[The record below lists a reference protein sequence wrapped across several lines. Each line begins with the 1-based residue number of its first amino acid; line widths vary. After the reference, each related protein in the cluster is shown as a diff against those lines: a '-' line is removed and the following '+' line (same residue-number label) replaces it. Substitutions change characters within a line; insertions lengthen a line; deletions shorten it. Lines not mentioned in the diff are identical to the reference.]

1 MSVEIGLKGRAEE
14 TVTDANTAQAACSGA
29 LPVYGTPFMTALM
42 EKAAW
47 TSIAPH
53 LAPGESTV
61 GTAMNITH
69 ISASPVGIR
78 VWAESEVTLV
88 DGKRIELKVAA
99 YDQAGK
105 IGEGTHQR
113 FIVTDDRFLAKA
125 ARKLEG
131 GAACPLKKSGNIS
144 SL

>member
-61 GTAMNITH
+61 GTAKNITH

-131 GAACPLKKSGNIS
+131 
-144 SL
+144 

>member
-47 TSIAPH
+47 TSIAPR
-53 LAPGESTV
+53 LAPV

-99 YDQAGK
+99 YDQTGK

-113 FIVTDDRFLAKA
+113 FIVTDDRFLATA

-131 GAACPLKKSGNIS
+131 
-144 SL
+144 

>member
-1 MSVEIGLKGRAEE
+1 M
-14 TVTDANTAQAACSGA
+14 TDANTAQAACSGP

-131 GAACPLKKSGNIS
+131 
-144 SL
+144 